1 MTHSRF
7 PKTLQSIGED
17 DMRKD
22 MAKVIVE
29 RPRQGRYT
37 RIKKTPRDFEDC
49 PSKEGMRKPYLNR
62 KSLNENLNPLWRFLE
77 RNINRPWDKVYSEI
91 CENLKTTSTV
101 QQHVRD
107 HIKGHVLIDVYKV
120 GRKIIHKAHRWDLEI
135 AFGDLY
141 VDPDSGLLR
150 QYNKNKRQRYE
161 REDPFLKEIT
171 QLFRS
176 QYAVASGKHAVPEKN
191 VDAKMRFALKDGIL
205 HQVFFNKVTEEWD
218 IYQKLTATQAR
229 IDVRR
234 LDFNNYQKVI
244 AFFARYAKRLNG
256 PYFDTLLML
265 YMKRSV
271 QHEIDIL
278 AISLS
283 LLSFESIGN

>member
-107 HIKGHVLIDVYKV
+107 HIKG
-120 GRKIIHKAHRWDLEI
+120 
-135 AFGDLY
+135 
-141 VDPDSGLLR
+141 
-150 QYNKNKRQRYE
+150 
-161 REDPFLKEIT
+161 
-171 QLFRS
+171 
-176 QYAVASGKHAVPEKN
+176 
-191 VDAKMRFALKDGIL
+191 
-205 HQVFFNKVTEEWD
+205 
-218 IYQKLTATQAR
+218 
-229 IDVRR
+229 
-234 LDFNNYQKVI
+234 
-244 AFFARYAKRLNG
+244 
-256 PYFDTLLML
+256 LLML

-271 QHEIDIL
+271 QHEID
-278 AISLS
+278 SKLS
-283 LLSFESIGN
+283 KEREIARMKQWELDHKRKGI